1 LREVLAK
8 HREDKTCAACHARFD
23 SLGLVFEGYGPIG
36 EQRDRDLGGRPVDTR
51 ATFPG
56 GSEGAG
62 LEGLRHYLHQSR
74 EQEFL
79 DNLCRKL
86 LTYGFGRT
94 LLLSDDVTIEDVT
107 EKFSLFH
114 VTGETA
120 PTLPNETNWRRAKR
134 FGTIGW
140 DLVVGAAEH
149 DRLLRLL
156 SVKDSICDAECAE
169 RWRIERGVPRWGY
182 ELTDQIIPVEA
193 NLADEAIDYG
203 KGCYIGQEVISR
215 MKMSGQM
222 NKRLCGLVSLDDSP
236 LAPGARLLSPGD
248 AKDAGWITSATRSDR
263 LGKEIALGYVKRGF
277 NQSRS
282 LEVAP
287 KYYEEQR
294 QHRQMPA
301 RVEVPLLGRI
311 AAGQPV
317 EAIAGEDTLNFADF
331 AGDRAISGEDHC
343 DLRRCRFY
351 AGKKRARLP
360 RRKHRTGSVSV
371 ESCANFKHD
380 GYVGAG

>member
-1 LREVLAK
+1 MTGGDRVRFLNGQVTNDVRKANANLSMPACVLNAK
-8 HREDKTCAACHARFD
+8 GKIDALIFIN
-23 SLGLVFEGYGPIG
+23 GG
-36 EQRDRDLGGRPVDTR
+36 EEELSIDADDDQRQTLAQR
-51 ATFPG
+51 
-56 GSEGAG
+56 
-62 LEGLRHYLHQSR
+62 LERYVIA
-74 EQEFL
+74 
-79 DNLCRKL
+79 
-86 LTYGFGRT
+86 
-94 LLLSDDVTIEDVT
+94 DDVTIEDVT

-134 FGTIGW
+134 FGSIGW

-156 SVKDSICDAECAE
+156 SAKDSICDAECAE

-236 LAPGARLLSPGD
+236 LAPGTRLLSPGD

-277 NQSRS
+277 NQRGTK
-282 LEVAP
+282 LLAEQQHVEVA
-287 KYYEEQR
+287 E
-294 QHRQMPA
+294 
-301 RVEVPLLGRI
+301 
-311 AAGQPV
+311 
-317 EAIAGEDTLNFADF
+317 
-331 AGDRAISGEDHC
+331 
-343 DLRRCRFY
+343 
-351 AGKKRARLP
+351 LP
-360 RRKHRTGSVSV
+360 
-371 ESCANFKHD
+371 FL
-380 GYVGAG
+380 